1 MSDSQAPSSSGALVP
16 TAVGPVA
23 VAPVR
28 AIESIATP
36 DDKGLVLWNSTTVSI
51 RDFLDFNKN
60 FGEDEQISNVHS
72 VLRWIV
78 QSRDIN
84 DQVLFTFVEK
94 ILEEKELNFS
104 DEQLKVLRDEF
115 KPLVGD
121 YNKIKTSK
129 QVALRQW
136 SSLRDLLA
144 PRGER
149 ANKFLDTI
157 GNSPIRGASFFAD
170 LRALFNTNGLSVRN
184 AILLLN
190 CVVIERHLA

>member
-60 FGEDEQISNVHS
+60 SGEDEQISNVHS

-129 QVALRQW
+129 
-136 SSLRDLLA
+136 
-144 PRGER
+144 
-149 ANKFLDTI
+149 
-157 GNSPIRGASFFAD
+157 
-170 LRALFNTNGLSVRN
+170 
-184 AILLLN
+184 
-190 CVVIERHLA
+190 